1 METGE
6 LFEMESTNPTRD
18 GLKEFVFHELKHGGE
33 VLPVLRELVIM
44 ARDRGWNLPVGAD
57 TLRGWA
63 RGTVKGFSL
72 HNSHAPFYVAALA
85 IAWPDLRGVLDVG
98 EAFLDGLRDAGWK
111 PSRYSEGGPR
121 HD

>member
-6 LFEMESTNPTRD
+6 LFEIESTQPTRD
-18 GLKEFVFHELKHGGE
+18 GLKEFVFHELKHGAE
-33 VLPVLRELVIM
+33 VLPVFRELASV

-85 IAWPDLRGVLDVG
+85 IAWPELRGVLDVG
-98 EAFLDGLRDAGWK
+98 EAFLDALRDAGWK
-111 PSRYSEGGPR
+111 PSRFADGGAR
-121 HD
+121 RD